1 MVFPYEPGPE
11 TPILPVTR
19 DYQGAIK
26 TVTRFLPWFTNG
38 KAKTEYHALYNVDQS
53 TDAKHR
59 AFAAGVEK
67 AMRAL

>member
-1 MVFPYEPGPE
+1 MVFPTNPAPRPRFSLLPG
-11 TPILPVTR
+11 I
-19 DYQGAIK
+19 IK